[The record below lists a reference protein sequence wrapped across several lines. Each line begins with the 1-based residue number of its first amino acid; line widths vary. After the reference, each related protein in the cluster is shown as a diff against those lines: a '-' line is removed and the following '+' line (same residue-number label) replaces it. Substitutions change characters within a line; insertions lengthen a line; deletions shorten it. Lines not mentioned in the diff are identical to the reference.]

1 MKTIPKYFL
10 SKWKN
15 RELEPMKAS
24 PDLRFD
30 WPQGYTIATSV
41 IFRTQVWNLILE
53 KSWRWCGVFFG
64 TKDKRRRRSRG
75 EVLSGIIIGRILQ
88 CYYYPTSTNFFLLSP
103 FLQDPSSVGI
113 SKGDQTETGQYW
125 FEPIVL
131 SRCNVWIFPLAH
143 ILQMLLASKINSHIS
158 AHLCPDCQ
166 DGRWIIKSLK
176 AN

>member
-1 MKTIPKYFL
+1 MKTLPKYLL

-103 FLQDPSSVGI
+103 FLQDPIISQDFERQSNWNWPVLTWDYVVQVIQLNAQSKCVKKSSF
-113 SKGDQTETGQYW
+113 SCHS
-125 FEPIVL
+125 FL
-131 SRCNVWIFPLAH
+131 RA
-143 ILQMLLASKINSHIS
+143 
-158 AHLCPDCQ
+158 
-166 DGRWIIKSLK
+166 
-176 AN
+176 

>member
-1 MKTIPKYFL
+1 MKTLPKYLL

-88 CYYYPTSTNFFLLSP
+88 CYYYPTSTNFFFFHLFCRTHHQLG
-103 FLQDPSSVGI
+103 FQKTIKL
-113 SKGDQTETGQYW
+113 T
-125 FEPIVL
+125 
-131 SRCNVWIFPLAH
+131 
-143 ILQMLLASKINSHIS
+143 LASIDLSLFCQGQLNAQSKFVKNR
-158 AHLCPDCQ
+158 HLAA
-166 DGRWIIKSLK
+166 IHF
-176 AN
+176 